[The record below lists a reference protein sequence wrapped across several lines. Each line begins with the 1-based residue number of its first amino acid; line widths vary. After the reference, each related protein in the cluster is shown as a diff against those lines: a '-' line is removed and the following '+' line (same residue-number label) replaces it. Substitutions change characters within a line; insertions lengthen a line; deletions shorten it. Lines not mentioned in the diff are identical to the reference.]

1 MRDWFV
7 KHEKVISFLIV
18 AFFVIGTVAWSVS
31 AYVST
36 GGTKAASVNTP
47 TKQSAVA
54 VLEKDGKELD
64 YPYWVMK
71 TELDNEYKTR
81 KSQLEQQYHQQID
94 PVFDA
99 LGLKYS
105 LVNQIADF
113 DIVKYFAEKNN
124 LIPTKKEVE
133 KELENQ
139 VNSYIAS
146 LKNNQENW
154 DKIVTYYGSEK
165 KVRDLL
171 SNGQDS
177 RIESNLIYQRVLS
190 KVATVTRAEGLAKIT
205 EDFDKIKSENE
216 EVSAQHILVSDEAT
230 ALKIKKMI
238 NDKEISFEDAA
249 AKYSKDTSN
258 ATSGG
263 NLGYFGRNKMV
274 KEFEDAAFAATPGVI
289 VGPVKTQFGYHL
301 IKVSDKKV
309 FDKPEDVFLYTDI
322 YSKIE
327 QDLQNTKFVD
337 WLKKYKEDEKF
348 SVKYLDNK
356 YEFMVELSS
365 AATDDAKISK
375 LIDELTPAVFGEDNE
390 VLPEADVEL
399 LGMYATLL
407 KAHGNN
413 VNNNLLEVKRF
424 ISLQDTDKDILALGI
439 DTINKKLNEL
449 EEQIKKNPNDQ
460 ALVKEKFKYSDAKAF
475 IEAKEAVSK
484 MNIKTVEEA
493 KAEKEK
499 LQKVV
504 DAIQD
509 KHLKVLKDLF
519 YEYPTSNKVV
529 QEYYQINPS
538 DLNAVVQYTKLEFN
552 GLKQYMG
559 YLSADMIKQ
568 YFQKQFTEIYV
579 NISNVIAS
587 EKASTKNKLDAIDLG
602 IDFATTLK
610 DNKLKLDYLKKAKEI
625 DANYYSDIDK
635 MIADTEKAISEEAS
649 SMKNEEK

>member
-625 DANYYSDIDK
+625 DANYYNDIDK

>member
-18 AFFVIGTVAWSVS
+18 AFFVIGTVAWSIS
-31 AYVST
+31 AYIST
-36 GGTKAASVNTP
+36 GATKAKSVNTP
-47 TKQSAVA
+47 TKQNAVA

-71 TELDNEYKTR
+71 TELDAEYKTR

-113 DIVKYFAEKNN
+113 DIVKYFAEKNH
-124 LIPTKKEVE
+124 LMPTKNEVK

-154 DKIVTYYGSEK
+154 DKIIKYYGSEK

-171 SNGQDS
+171 TNGQDS
-177 RIESNLIYQRVLS
+177 RVESNLIYNRVLS
-190 KVATVTRAEGLAKIT
+190 KVATVTRAEGLKKIT
-205 EDFDKIKSENE
+205 EDFDKIKAENE
-216 EVSAQHILVSDEAT
+216 QVNAQHILVSDEAT

-238 NDKEISFEDAA
+238 DNKEISFEDAA

-274 KEFEDAAFAATPGVI
+274 KEFEDAAFAATPGVV

-301 IKVSDKKV
+301 IKVNDKKV
-309 FDKPEDVFLYTDI
+309 FNKPEDVFLYTDV

-327 QDLQNTKFVD
+327 QDLQNTKFKD

-365 AATDDAKISK
+365 AATDDTKISK
-375 LIDELTPAVFGEDNE
+375 LIDELTPAIFGDDNE

-399 LGMYATLL
+399 LGLYATLL

-424 ISLQDTDKDILALGI
+424 ISLQDTDKSVIALGM
-439 DTINKKLNEL
+439 DTINKKISEI
-449 EEQIKKNPNDQ
+449 EAKIKENPNDST
-460 ALVKEKFKYSDAKAF
+460 LSKEKFKYTDAKSF

-484 MNIKTVEEA
+484 MNISTVEEA
-493 KAEKEK
+493 KTEKEK
-499 LQKVV
+499 LQKNF
-504 DAIQD
+504 DSIQD
-509 KHLKVLKDLF
+509 KNLKVLKDLF

-587 EKASTKNKLDAIDLG
+587 PKASTKNKLDAIDLG

-610 DNKLKLDYLKKAKEI
+610 DNNLKLDYLKKAKEI
-625 DANYYSDIDK
+625 DANYYKDIDK
-635 MIADTEKAISEEAS
+635 MIAETEKAISNEAS
-649 SMKNEEK
+649 SMKK